1 METRTARRPGQR
13 GKSIEE
19 IVAYAVGHRVRVQIL
34 IALRDG
40 DHSTAEI
47 AEMIGEPL
55 NKVANHVRE
64 LVDAGSIE
72 VADSRQ
78 RRNTVQHLYRAVST
92 PHYSKVEIE
101 AMTRQERQVTA
112 GLVIQSLFAEVMDGL
127 WAGKMSDDPEV
138 MLIWERLNLDEQ
150 GRREA
155 SAEQEASWRRLQ
167 EIQAESLTRA
177 AESGGETMPY
187 IASVLGFER
196 ARRLLPKPSRS
207 ADGE

>member
-1 METRTARRPGQR
+1 LETRTARRPGQS

-40 DHSTAEI
+40 DYSTAEL

-64 LVDAGSIE
+64 LADAGSIE
-72 VADSRQ
+72 IADSRQ

-92 PHYSKVEIE
+92 PHYSKAEIE
-101 AMTRQERQVTA
+101 AMTRHERQVTA

-150 GRREA
+150 GRRDA
-155 SAEQEASWRRLQ
+155 AAEQEASWRRLQ

-177 AESGGETMPY
+177 AEAEGETMPY
-187 IASVLGFER
+187 IAAVLGFER
-196 ARRLLPKPSRS
+196 ARRQPNPSRS